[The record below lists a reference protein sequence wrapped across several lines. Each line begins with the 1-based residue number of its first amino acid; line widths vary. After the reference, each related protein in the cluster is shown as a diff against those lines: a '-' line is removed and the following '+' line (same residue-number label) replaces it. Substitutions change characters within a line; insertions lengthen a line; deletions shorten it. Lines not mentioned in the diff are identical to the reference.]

1 MTRGI
6 RVVIAVTVCGMLA
19 VGAAACGGGTAH
31 DASAGGD
38 GSRAELT
45 RLRGLLRAGASRLPD
60 GFSARARDGWV
71 PPFRAANQN
80 CRLLLDTAGDGGAD
94 PGGRTR
100 VAVTYP
106 GDRLGELA
114 GVSMASYTGQGAELR
129 FAELTRALDG
139 CRVARNALAGKG
151 TLFRVSR
158 LRLDDTGSD
167 VQARRLRGRLNGY
180 PYEMH
185 VVFALTGNTLVSLVH
200 TGVAKVDAARTGQLT
215 RSLIDGAAS

>member
-6 RVVIAVTVCGMLA
+6 QVVIAVTICGALA
-19 VGAAACGGGTAH
+19 VGAAACGGGAAR

-38 GSRAELT
+38 SRAELT
-45 RLRGLLRAGASRLPD
+45 RLRGLLREGASHLPD
-60 GFSARARDGWV
+60 GFSARPRDGWV
-71 PPFRAANQN
+71 PPFRAVNQD
-80 CRLLLDTAGDGGAD
+80 CRLLLDAAAGAGAGPGGA
-94 PGGRTR
+94 R
-100 VAVTYP
+100 VAATYP

-114 GVSMASYTGQGAELR
+114 GVSMASYAGQGAGLR

-139 CRVARNALAGKG
+139 CRVARNSLAGRG
-151 TLFRVSR
+151 TVLRVSR
-158 LRLDDTGSD
+158 LRLGDTGAE

-200 TGVAKVDAARTGQLT
+200 TGVAGVDAGRTGQLT
-215 RSLIDGAAS
+215 RSLVGGAAS